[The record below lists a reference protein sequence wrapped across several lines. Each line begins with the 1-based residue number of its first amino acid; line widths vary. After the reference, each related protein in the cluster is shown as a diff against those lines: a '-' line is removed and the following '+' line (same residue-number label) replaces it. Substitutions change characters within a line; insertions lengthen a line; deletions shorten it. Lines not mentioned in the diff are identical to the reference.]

1 LSNYWIV
8 CYAFICEIVE
18 VELAYGSACGL
29 VLTGRGVMGTSLVG
43 SLSKI
48 AGGGVLGAA
57 LIVLPA
63 GAATE
68 IGKTVVVVKT
78 VTGQVEQSV
87 RRLVVN
93 DGVSQ
98 NEIIATEPDAASEII
113 FLDGTKISVGP
124 RAQITLD
131 KFVFDPNPTKGT
143 FFLTASEGVFRFVT
157 GSMAHQSYQIKT
169 PNGTIGVRGTS
180 LNIMVCQQNQPA
192 QAPTPGQV
200 EDPCQNSGDQASTTV
215 EVLDGSAFFTDQNGV
230 QTPLSQGQT
239 RTMFG
244 PGQGGNT
251 AGLQAGFSTAVN
263 TMNNELT
270 IAALNLISPAAG
282 GRGADPGPPLNT
294 GTPGQSQG
302 GQRLGT
308 QSSTEPTCNSRA
320 NPNSCK

>member
-1 LSNYWIV
+1 M
-8 CYAFICEIVE
+8 
-18 VELAYGSACGL
+18 
-29 VLTGRGVMGTSLVG
+29 RTSLIG

-93 DGVSQ
+93 DGVQQ
-98 NEIIATEPDAASEII
+98 NEIIATEVDAASEII

-131 KFVFDPNPTKGT
+131 KFVYDPDPSKGT
-143 FFLTASEGVFRFVT
+143 FFLTATQGVFRFVT

-169 PNGTIGVRGTS
+169 PNGTIGVRGTD
-180 LNIMVCQQNQPA
+180 LNILVCEKNRPA
-192 QAPTPGQV
+192 SPPTPGQP
-200 EDPCQNSGDQASTTV
+200 EDPCDQINGEGTTV
-215 EVLDGSAFFTDQNGV
+215 EVMEGSAFFTDQNGV

-239 RTMFG
+239 RTILG
-244 PGQGGNT
+244 PGAGGNT
-251 AGLQAGFSTAVN
+251 AGLEAGFHSEVTAMTNAILVGQ
-263 TMNNELT
+263 L
-270 IAALNLISPAAG
+270 AAISPTAG

-294 GTPGQSQG
+294 GAPGQSQG
-302 GQRLGT
+302 GQRPGT
-308 QSSTEPTCNSRA
+308 QPSTQAPCNSRA
-320 NPNSCK
+320 NPNACQ